1 MSSNGNLCFS
11 CYDDVTFRMHGY
23 VPEEFR
29 REIKR
34 YTDAIYDGL
43 TIKCSL
49 CDSTVVFN
57 RTDSG
62 KYREDVI
69 ASE

>member
-1 MSSNGNLCFS
+1 MSNELCYT

-23 VPEEFR
+23 VPEAFS

-34 YTDAIYDGL
+34 YTDAIYEGL

-49 CDSTVVFN
+49 CDRTVVFN
-57 RTDSG
+57 RTESG
-62 KYREDVI
+62 KYREDVVTN
-69 ASE
+69 E